1 MELSNNDMVKEMDK
15 INKPTKLVKKKKIPK
30 KVSDSPNDSDLLSSI
45 ANKDK
50 MVDSPK
56 SDFKPIKKKSNK
68 KKSGYNSTSSVSS
81 IGSSIGSDSSRS
93 SKSSRSASSRSS
105 KSSKSSGSSGS
116 SNSFGEREKFSK
128 KKRKEEIRQEKFVM
142 LTRISNLSK
151 KGITTRKKFN
161 MNDDIDDIRFE
172 CYRMTRE
179 KNSQKAVKSMQ
190 QMLISAATFIE
201 FGNMMFDPFNLKLN
215 GFSKNMLLTVSDYDD
230 SLEEIHHKWSGKTA
244 VGPEMMVLFSFIT
257 SAIFH
262 HAGNTTTSSATKSS
276 SSSSSSGSSF
286 MNLFSSMMP
295 GKPKAAS
302 EKPVETPVKKES
314 ENESKPEESKKRKT
328 MKGPSAS
335 PFAGLVSNMKI

>member
-1 MELSNNDMVKEMDK
+1 
-15 INKPTKLVKKKKIPK
+15 
-30 KVSDSPNDSDLLSSI
+30 
-45 ANKDK
+45 
-50 MVDSPK
+50 
-56 SDFKPIKKKSNK
+56 
-68 KKSGYNSTSSVSS
+68 
-81 IGSSIGSDSSRS
+81 
-93 SKSSRSASSRSS
+93 
-105 KSSKSSGSSGS
+105 
-116 SNSFGEREKFSK
+116 
-128 KKRKEEIRQEKFVM
+128 M

-151 KGITTRKKFN
+151 KGISARKKFN

-262 HAGNTTTSSATKSS
+262 HAGNTTTSSTTKSS
-276 SSSSSSGSSF
+276 GSSGSSF

-295 GKPKAAS
+295 GKPKAEAP
-302 EKPVETPVKKES
+302 EKPVAPVKKDTV
-314 ENESKPEESKKRKT
+314 NESNNVSDAPKKRKT

>member
-1 MELSNNDMVKEMDK
+1 MELNNDMVKEMDK
-15 INKPTKLVKKKKIPK
+15 INKPTKIVKKKKMSK
-30 KVSDSPNDSDLLSSI
+30 KVSDPPSESDLLSSI

-56 SDFKPIKKKSNK
+56 SDFKPIKKKSYK
-68 KKSGYNSTSSVSS
+68 KKSGSTSSVSS
-81 IGSSIGSDSSRS
+81 LESSTGSASSRS
-93 SKSSRSASSRSS
+93 SKSSRSASSISS
-105 KSSKSSGSSGS
+105 KSSRSSGS

-276 SSSSSSGSSF
+276 SSSSGSSF

-295 GKPKAAS
+295 GKPKAAP

-314 ENESKPEESKKRKT
+314 ESESKPEESKKRKT

>member
-1 MELSNNDMVKEMDK
+1 
-15 INKPTKLVKKKKIPK
+15 
-30 KVSDSPNDSDLLSSI
+30 
-45 ANKDK
+45 
-50 MVDSPK
+50 
-56 SDFKPIKKKSNK
+56 
-68 KKSGYNSTSSVSS
+68 
-81 IGSSIGSDSSRS
+81 
-93 SKSSRSASSRSS
+93 
-105 KSSKSSGSSGS
+105 
-116 SNSFGEREKFSK
+116 
-128 KKRKEEIRQEKFVM
+128 M

-151 KGITTRKKFN
+151 KGISARKKFN

-262 HAGNTTTSSATKSS
+262 HAGNTTTSSTTKSS
-276 SSSSSSGSSF
+276 GSSGSSF

-295 GKPKAAS
+295 GKPKAEVP
-302 EKPVETPVKKES
+302 EKPVSPAKKETA
-314 ENESKPEESKKRKT
+314 NEPTNVSDVPKKRKT

>member
-1 MELSNNDMVKEMDK
+1 
-15 INKPTKLVKKKKIPK
+15 
-30 KVSDSPNDSDLLSSI
+30 
-45 ANKDK
+45 
-50 MVDSPK
+50 
-56 SDFKPIKKKSNK
+56 
-68 KKSGYNSTSSVSS
+68 
-81 IGSSIGSDSSRS
+81 
-93 SKSSRSASSRSS
+93 
-105 KSSKSSGSSGS
+105 
-116 SNSFGEREKFSK
+116 
-128 KKRKEEIRQEKFVM
+128 
-142 LTRISNLSK
+142 
-151 KGITTRKKFN
+151 
-161 MNDDIDDIRFE
+161 
-172 CYRMTRE
+172 
-179 KNSQKAVKSMQ
+179 
-190 QMLISAATFIE
+190 MLISAATFIE

-276 SSSSSSGSSF
+276 SSSSGSSF

-295 GKPKAAS
+295 GKPKAAP

-314 ENESKPEESKKRKT
+314 ESESKPEESKKRKT